1 MMTNMKRR
9 TFVIGAAS
17 FSGVT
22 LFSPTLAQPATKPST
37 NSVLLVVD
45 VQNCFLP
52 GGTLAVPD
60 GNEIIPVIN
69 ALGKKFEN
77 VIFTQDWHTENHAS
91 FASSHPG
98 KNPFETIELSYGT
111 QVLWPDHCIQ
121 GSDDARLAEGLNI
134 PHAQLIIRKG
144 YHSEIDS
151 YSTFVAAD
159 GETKTGLTGYLKER
173 GLNEVYVCGLAT
185 DFCVSWSA
193 IDARRAGLGVSV
205 IEDACRAIDL
215 NGSLKAAWQAM
226 KQEGVQ
232 RISSSEIG

>member
-1 MMTNMKRR
+1 MNTDVNRRKFISGAISLASLMYLPSKR
-9 TFVIGAAS
+9 ALS
-17 FSGVT
+17 D
-22 LFSPTLAQPATKPST
+22 LQPSA

-52 GGTLAVPD
+52 GGTLGVPNGGD
-60 GNEIIPVIN
+60 IIPVIN
-69 ALGKKFEN
+69 SLGKKFEN

-98 KNPFETIELSYGT
+98 KNPFETIELHYGT
-111 QVLWPDHCIQ
+111 QVLWPDHCVQ
-121 GSDDARLAEGLNI
+121 GSKDAELAAALDI

-144 YHSEIDS
+144 YHNEIDS

-159 GETKTGLTGYLKER
+159 RETKTGLTGYLKER
-173 GLNEVYVCGLAT
+173 GLRDVYVCVLAT

-193 IDARRAGLGVSV
+193 IDARRAGLDVWV

-215 NGSLKAAWQAM
+215 NGSLDAAWKAM
-226 KQEGVQ
+226 KKEGVK
-232 RISSSEIG
+232 RIFSREIS